1 VYLCI
6 EQILPKLGSVCYT
19 IRTLYNLLNSE
30 ALHMVY
36 FACFHSV
43 ITYGLNFWGNSTNI
57 QRVFR
62 VQKKV
67 IRIMSG
73 VGMRTSCRGLFKKLG
88 ILPVACQYI
97 FSIILFVVANQNK
110 FQTNLAVHGRNTRNR
125 NQFYLPSARISCFQK
140 GLFYSGIRIFNGL
153 PDNISSLRCDGVQF
167 RTELRKY
174 LITHSFYSITEFY
187 ELNKNRNDL

>member
-1 VYLCI
+1 
-6 EQILPKLGSVCYT
+6 
-19 IRTLYNLLNSE
+19 
-30 ALHMVY
+30 M
-36 FACFHSV
+36 
-43 ITYGLNFWGNSTNI
+43 

-73 VGMRTSCRGLFKKLG
+73 MGMRTSCRGLFKKLG

-110 FQTNLAVHGRNTRNR
+110 FHTNLAVHGRNTRNR

-140 GLFYSGIRIFNGL
+140 GVFYSGIRIFKS
-153 PDNISSLRCDGVQF
+153 PRQ
-167 RTELRKY
+167 Y
-174 LITHSFYSITEFY
+174 
-187 ELNKNRNDL
+187 